1 MYWLARPD
9 AAVLHRGSG
18 RIAGLLAQAM
28 RAVRPIRKVLW
39 NLRAAGAQALAEEL
53 RAQGYDAAAT
63 EDLEAAVRQADIVS
77 CATLSTVPLVHGAWL
92 QPGTHLT

>member
-1 MYWLARPD
+1 
-9 AAVLHRGSG
+9 
-18 RIAGLLAQAM
+18 M
-28 RAVRPIRKVLW
+28 RAVRPIRKVLVW

-63 EDLEAAVRQADIVS
+63 EDLEVAVRQADIVS

-92 QPGTHLT
+92 QPARTWT

>member
-1 MYWLARPD
+1 MLLI
-9 AAVLHRGSG
+9 VGSG

-28 RAVRPIRKVLW
+28 RAVRPIRKVLVW
-39 NLRAAGAQALAEEL
+39 NLRAAGAQALAEAA

-63 EDLEAAVRQADIVS
+63 EDLEVAVRQADIVS

-92 QPGTHLT
+92 QPGTWT